1 MADGGTHR
9 YDTKFFVSPVRNNR
23 MTTQVFPVY
32 PVGMM
37 FTEVFSS
44 RKVRFVLIV
53 HSDIPFTIGLKEL
66 ES

>member
-1 MADGGTHR
+1 
-9 YDTKFFVSPVRNNR
+9 